1 MGCPICKK
9 KKNNFSLKIRDYEY
23 NLDILSEYIQ
33 CKNCESIYR
42 KYPKKLNKNL
52 EVKSYNKNNYLP
64 LKGNK
69 IYNLLK
75 QNYAKYEIKKIKKCL
90 NFNFF
95 NGKKV
100 ILDIACGNGYLIREF
115 AKNENCECYGI
126 DAYIDARIENN
137 VKFVRS
143 SFENF
148 KLIKKIKPDLIIMNN
163 FIEHVEDLSKIKK
176 FIGLMKKNSYLIII
190 TPNASSLGRKVF
202 SKYWSG
208 YHSPRHKIIFNEKS
222 INRFISKNKK
232 IQHEQNIIIDPFSN
246 IVSISNII
254 KKITLVS
261 LVPDIFK
268 LFYFLLFSI
277 CVSLENNRIFLKVK
291 KI

>member
-9 KKNNFSLKIRDYEY
+9 KKNSFSLQIRDYEY
-23 NLDILSEYIQ
+23 NLGILSEYNQ

-42 KYPKKLNKNL
+42 KYPKKLKKEL
-52 EVKSYNKNNYLP
+52 EIKSYNKNNYLP

-75 QNYAKYEIKKIKKCL
+75 KINAKYEIKKIKKCL
-90 NFNFF
+90 DVNFF
-95 NGKKV
+95 NKKKT

-115 AKNENCECYGI
+115 AKNKNCKCHGI
-126 DAYIDARIENN
+126 DAYISTQKKNN
-137 VKFVRS
+137 VRFIKS

-148 KLIKKIKPDLIIMNN
+148 KLIKKINPDLIIINN
-163 FIEHVEDLSKIKK
+163 FIEHIEDLNKIKN
-176 FIGLMKKNSYLIII
+176 FIRLMKKNSYLIII
-190 TPNASSLGRKVF
+190 TPNANSLARKVF

-208 YHSPRHKIIFNEKS
+208 YHAPRHKIIFSAKS
-222 INRFISKNKK
+222 INDFISKNKK
-232 IQHEQNIIIDPFSN
+232 IVFEQNILIDPFSN
-246 IVSISNII
+246 IISISNIV
-254 KKITLVS
+254 KKIS
-261 LVPDIFK
+261 FISFIPDVFK

-277 CVSLENNRIFLKVK
+277 FVSFENNRIFLKVK